1 MVKEQFKEKTTRL
14 LFKELLRSI
23 KGNIKQFFSVIA
35 ISFLAVCLFS
45 GLTSNAYNL
54 RERADALYQAS
65 NYADL
70 YITTTGLETG
80 DFEAVAGAKGVSK
93 AERRAT
99 LSCTREKRA
108 ISLLSAPA
116 TNILSVPM
124 MVTGASG
131 FVVCDSYLQANLLKL
146 GDTLDLEMTNYLLT
160 SPSFAFMIPFL
171 NSYVKTGKT
180 NFLAAN
186 TIPLEFE
193 ITGTMLHPEAVK
205 TSKYVSS
212 TVMYSNPDTISASL
226 YQKMSDNYD
235 ISKLDASLA
244 LQKRGD
250 TKTLIYSYISGS
262 ANQVLADSSDKEA
275 SLSAI
280 NSYFTSKTDNNL
292 VIAVKKESLPAYQ
305 GLETDIEQALKL
317 TFVFP
322 VIFFLVSLLVI
333 LTTISQIIIRE
344 RMQIGSLKAIGVP
357 RSQIYLHYVSYGFF
371 LTLIGTLLGY
381 FIGPLFIP
389 DVMNIKYKLLWD
401 IPAKRASFFYPAYFP
416 SSLLSVWM
424 AVGLLLISLLAS
436 FLVCFSVI
444 REKPVDTLRVKAP
457 KLKKRREDV
466 KPLLASFKAISSKTL
481 TLKMALRNMS
491 RNKLK
496 TVMVV
501 LGTLGCTALLVCGF
515 GIMDTLDNCL
525 DNDFRHLMIRD
536 ITAVPNH
543 PSENL
548 AVKLKGID
556 GIERLEEITQYP
568 ISLAAKTS
576 ADSNLI
582 LLEDTSLC
590 LHIPYGVDGGVTLDK
605 TTAENIGASLND
617 PLTVVINGKKYTS
630 KVTYIFTS
638 SSLRGAYAKNSQFTE
653 AGLTA
658 NNYWIS
664 CSKDPQSVKT
674 FIQENYGP
682 DSQEGEFTS
691 TNSLLTQDEY
701 FAYIDEL
708 LSSVRIMT
716 RVVEIF
722 AILLSAVVIYNL
734 TSLNISERTRDIA
747 TMKVLG
753 FRYHEIAKTL
763 ITEIM
768 FDTILGT
775 AIGLFFGLP
784 MCILVMTVNK
794 NEFITYLYN
803 VKWSTYLLSILVS
816 LGTAFLVNIMLSR
829 RTKKIKMVESLKS
842 VE

>member
-1 MVKEQFKEKTTRL
+1 MVKEQLKEKTTHL

-70 YITTTGLETG
+70 YVTTTGLESG
-80 DFEAVAGAKGVSK
+80 DFEAVKGAKGVSV
-93 AERRAT
+93 AEKRAT

-108 ISLLSAPA
+108 VSLLSAPT
-116 TNILSVPM
+116 TNTLSVPM
-124 MVTGASG
+124 MVSGTSG
-131 FVVCDSYLQANLLKL
+131 FVVCDSYLEANLLNL
-146 GDTLDLEMTNYLLT
+146 GDSIELEMTNYLLT
-160 SPSFAFMIPFL
+160 TPSIAFMLPFL
-171 NSYVKTGKT
+171 TSYVQTGKS
-180 NFLAAN
+180 NVLADN
-186 TIPLEFE
+186 TIKLEFE

-212 TVMYSNPDTISASL
+212 TVMYSDPDLISASL
-226 YQKMSDNYD
+226 YKVVSDNYD
-235 ISKLDASLA
+235 MTKLDAA
-244 LQKRGD
+244 LVSQKKGD
-250 TKTLIYSYISGS
+250 TKSFIYSFINGS
-262 ANQVLADSSDKEA
+262 ANQVLANSSDKEA
-275 SLSAI
+275 SLNAI
-280 NSYFTSKTDNNL
+280 NEYFTSKSTNNL
-292 VIAVKKESLPAYQ
+292 VIALKKESLPSYQ

-371 LTLIGTLLGY
+371 LTLIGTVLGY

-401 IPAKRASFFYPAYFP
+401 VPAKRASFFYPAYFP

-457 KLKKRREDV
+457 KLKQRKGET
-466 KPLLASFKAISSKTL
+466 KPLLAPFKAISSKTL
-481 TLKMALRNMS
+481 TFKMAFRNMS

-496 TVMVV
+496 TVMVI

-543 PSENL
+543 PSESL
-548 AVKLKGID
+548 AIKLKGID
-556 GIERLEEITQYP
+556 GVERLEEITQYP
-568 ISLAAKTS
+568 VSLAAKSS

-605 TTAENIGASLND
+605 TTAENIGAKLND
-617 PLTVVINGKKYTS
+617 ELTVVINGNKYTA

-638 SSLRGAYAKNSQFTE
+638 SSLRGVYAKNSQFTQ
-653 AGLTA
+653 AGLKP
-658 NNYWIS
+658 NNYWIT
-664 CSKDPQSVKT
+664 CSKDPLSVKT
-674 FIQENYGP
+674 YIQDNYGP
-682 DSQEGEFTS
+682 ESQVGEFTS

-768 FDTILGT
+768 FDTIIGT
-775 AIGLFFGLP
+775 FIGLFFGLP

-803 VKWSTYLLSILVS
+803 VKWTTYLLSVFVS
-816 LGTAFLVNIMLSR
+816 LGTAFVVNVLLSR